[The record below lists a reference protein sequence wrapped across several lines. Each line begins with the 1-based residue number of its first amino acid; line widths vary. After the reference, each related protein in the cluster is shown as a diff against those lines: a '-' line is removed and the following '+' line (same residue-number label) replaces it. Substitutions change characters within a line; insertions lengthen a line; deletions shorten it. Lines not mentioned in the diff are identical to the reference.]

1 MNIHIAKHAGF
12 CFGVE
17 RAVSLVDEALKR
29 NNNVYTY
36 GPIIHNPIVV
46 SKLEERGVK
55 VVSDVNDLN
64 SGDVLIIRSHGIT
77 KKLYNEIERKNIKII
92 DATCPFVKKA
102 YNAAQNL
109 SKEGYSVVILGDRLH
124 PEIEGVISYI
134 EGEYFI
140 ISSILE
146 AKALPAKEK
155 IGYIAQTT
163 QDRDLF
169 VKVKKIL
176 ISKCRILKVLDTICN
191 ATYLR
196 QKDAREVAKKVDL
209 MLVVGGENSGNTK
222 RLFQI
227 CSEICNKSYLIESE
241 ANLKNIDFT
250 GIHNVGIS
258 AGASTPNYLI
268 KEILDYLNEVDYVRD
283 K

>member
-1 MNIHIAKHAGF
+1 MNIQIAKHAGF

-17 RAVSLVDEALKR
+17 RAVSLVEEALKK
-29 NNNVYTY
+29 NNNVFTY

-46 SKLEERGVK
+46 SRLEERGVK
-55 VVSDVNDLN
+55 VVRDVNDLD

-77 KKLYNEIERKNIKII
+77 KKLYNEIEKKNIKII

-102 YNAAQNL
+102 YNAAQDL

-124 PEIEGVISYI
+124 PEIEGIISYI

-140 ISSILE
+140 ISSTLE
-146 AKALPAKEK
+146 AETLPVKEK

-163 QDRDLF
+163 QDRELF
-169 VKVKKIL
+169 IKVKNIL
-176 ISKCRILKVLDTICN
+176 SSKCKTLKVLDTICN

-196 QKDAREVAKKVDL
+196 QKDAREVAGRVDL
-209 MLVVGGENSGNTK
+209 MLVVGGQNSGNTK

-227 CSEICNKSYLIESE
+227 CSDICNKTYLIESE
-241 ANLKNIDFT
+241 ANLKNINFT
-250 GIHNVGIS
+250 GVHNVGIS
-258 AGASTPNYLI
+258 AGASTPDYLI
-268 KEILDYLNEVDYVRD
+268 KGILKYLKEVDYARA